1 MQLFILKLNENE
13 SFSQFTTTAM
23 LVRASDPTEARKIA
37 TEKHG
42 HEGHSAWT
50 DSKRTSCK
58 LANPNGNPG
67 VLLVEANGE

>member
-1 MQLFILKLNENE
+1 MQLFILKLNEDE

-23 LVRASDPTEARKIA
+23 LVRASDAVEARSIA

-42 HEGHSAWT
+42 HEGRAAWT
-50 DSKRTSCK
+50 DPKRTSCK
-58 LANPNGNPG
+58 LANPHGNPC